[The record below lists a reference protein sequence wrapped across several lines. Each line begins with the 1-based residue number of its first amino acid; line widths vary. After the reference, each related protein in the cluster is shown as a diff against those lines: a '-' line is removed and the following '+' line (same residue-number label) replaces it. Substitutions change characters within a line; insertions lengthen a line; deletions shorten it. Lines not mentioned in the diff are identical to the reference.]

1 MKKCSNG
8 ADYASPLCEVITI
21 MLDRSVLTMSG
32 LLENMDD
39 NKIYT
44 EEI

>member
-1 MKKCSNG
+1 MKMCSMG
-8 ADYASPLCEVITI
+8 ADYVSPLCKEIAM
-21 MLDRSVLTMSG
+21 MLDRSVLTTSG